1 MTALES
7 SAIQA
12 ELERVSRT
20 AGVRLAVATQGSDG
34 LVLHAAG
41 NDPARAPA
49 AAALGAAL
57 FVRARAA
64 AAAHDQGELRFLRL
78 QCAAGQLLAASV
90 AAAIVVVIADADAN
104 AGRIRLELL
113 RAARELS

>member
-1 MTALES
+1 MTTLEASAL
-7 SAIQA
+7 QT
-12 ELERVSRT
+12 ELERMAHI
-20 AGVRLAVATQGSDG
+20 AGVSVAVATQGTDG

-64 AAAHDQGELRFLRL
+64 AAAQDRGEVGFLRL
-78 QCAAGQLLAASV
+78 QCTAGQLLAV
-90 AAAIVVVIADADAN
+90 PVGVAIVVLITDAAAN